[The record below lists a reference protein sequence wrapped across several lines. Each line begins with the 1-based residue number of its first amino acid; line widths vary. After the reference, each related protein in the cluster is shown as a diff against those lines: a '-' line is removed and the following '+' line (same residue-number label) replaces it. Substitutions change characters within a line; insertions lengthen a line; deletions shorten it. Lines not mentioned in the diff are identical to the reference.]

1 MKYNSGLKKNISSDY
16 TKHFKPYQINNY
28 FHGNNMCSTLSS
40 IMPYNSLLS
49 FYQLKDRSV
58 SGHDGF
64 SSTSFVSRKGW

>member
-49 FYQLKDRSV
+49 FLP
-58 SGHDGF
+58 
-64 SSTSFVSRKGW
+64 T